1 LSPFL
6 CPFFWRD
13 DNDGDGDGDDDE
25 GDDEGDGDGI
35 LLAAQKIV
43 NWLGGQT
50 RTHRS
55 LGGLGTQ
62 LVFVSSDGVFLPLFL
77 L

>member
-6 CPFFWRD
+6 CPFYWRD

-35 LLAAQKIV
+35 LLDAQKIV

-50 RTHRS
+50 RTHRR
-55 LGGLGTQ
+55 TDNFRQ
-62 LVFVSSDGVFLPLFL
+62 RECVSNPSST
-77 L
+77 